1 MNVYEVRAVK
11 RRLESYRDLLAMAAE
26 KDREALMLQA
36 KYEDLATPGC
46 IRYERE
52 PGGSGSG
59 RSKESIYLE
68 IFSEQLDAERKAA
81 QYRFEA
87 EQIRKFIERIEDEA
101 QDILKMAYL
110 DGKRYWEIGEMKGY
124 TKTGILRKIERC
136 LSQVPVSMAEASGL
150 L

>member
-1 MNVYEVRAVK
+1 MNSYEVRAVK
-11 RRLESYRDLLAMAAE
+11 RRLESYQDLLAMANE
-26 KDREALMLQA
+26 KDKEAILLQA

-68 IFSEQLDAERKAA
+68 IFSAQLDAERKAA

-87 EQIRKFIERIEDEA
+87 EQIKKFIDRIEDEA
-101 QDILKMAYL
+101 KEVLIRAYIH
-110 DGKRYWEIGEMKGY
+110 GERYWKIGESLGY
-124 TKTGILRKIERC
+124 SKTGIRNKIDRC
-136 LSQVPVSMAEASGL
+136 LERIPPSIAEASGL

>member
-1 MNVYEVRAVK
+1 
-11 RRLESYRDLLAMAAE
+11 MANE
-26 KDREALMLQA
+26 KDREAQDAQA
-36 KYEDLATPGC
+36 KYEDLATPGA
-46 IRYERE
+46 IRYDRE
-52 PGGSGSG
+52 PGGSGSVKT
-59 RSKESIYLE
+59 KESIYLE

-87 EQIRKFIERIEDEA
+87 ERIKKFIERIEDEA

>member
-1 MNVYEVRAVK
+1 MNSYEVRAVK
-11 RRLESYRDLLAMAAE
+11 RRLESYQDLLAMAAE
-26 KDREALMLQA
+26 KDREVLVLQA

-68 IFSEQLDAERKAA
+68 IFSAQLDAERKAA

-87 EQIRKFIERIEDEA
+87 EQIKKFIDRIEDEA
-101 QDILKMAYL
+101 KEVLIRAYIH
-110 DGKRYWEIGEMKGY
+110 GERYWKIGESLGY
-124 TKTGILRKIERC
+124 SKAGIRNKIDRC
-136 LSQVPVSMAEASGL
+136 LERIPPSIAEASGL